1 MSNLYQQGMQQQLP
15 YKNNYYQQVVKIPSN
30 PIGDEGVRTLLSTN
44 NKVFFSVTQKD
55 IWETLCYHTHNGD
68 FRMTKIDPNRNIF
81 KCDICGETVNLDA
94 DITDQDLQAAIDLI
108 LIAWQQAKIYNSGV
122 VSTDIMYDN
131 AQCLAV
137 MKKFPQLFKFIK
149 SNFNKNSVQAQQLQ
163 TSVQNVGQAAY
174 NAIHSTSGF
183 FQPTIQQPVMYAP
196 QQPVYQP
203 QYAQQP
209 QTIPMQPQYQPQP
222 QQQITYSYEQQ
233 PPQPQYQPVNQ
244 QPPMPQNV
252 PPPAATGTV
261 VPEQQAAPPPV
272 AYPPKGQQVPPPA
285 GREDTFK
292 RALGFNL

>member
-183 FQPTIQQPVMYAP
+183 GYN
-196 QQPVYQP
+196 PVYNHGAP
-203 QYAQQP
+203 
-209 QTIPMQPQYQPQP
+209 
-222 QQQITYSYEQQ
+222 TYDSTTC
-233 PPQPQYQPVNQ
+233 
-244 QPPMPQNV
+244 NV
-252 PPPAATGTV
+252 CTTTTGISTAICTTTANYSDATTV
-261 VPEQQAAPPPV
+261 STA
-272 AYPPKGQQVPPPA
+272 
-285 GREDTFK
+285 TSTTNNIF
-292 RALGFNL
+292 L